1 MASTAS
7 RRPCCRF
14 SFCSCAH
21 AARKAGT
28 FGGGLLFFPA
38 AFASD
43 CCIDLVIAY
52 ASPGLAARLDQRR
65 CALAL
70 SATFAWMTYLI
81 LRFNRPLI
89 AGVCVCVCRHEV
101 WDSIGATIET
111 RTLSEVSLG
120 ELSSII
126 ATCFLL
132 TVSCIAES
140 GARIFRTACE
150 YPITASCVVAVRF
163 WFR

>member
-1 MASTAS
+1 MASTTS

-14 SFCSCAH
+14 SICGCAH
-21 AARKAGT
+21 AIRRAGT
-28 FGGGLLFFPA
+28 FGGGVLFFPA

-52 ASPGLAARLDQRR
+52 ASPGRAARLDQCR

-70 SATFAWMTYLI
+70 SATLAWITYLI

-89 AGVCVCVCRHEV
+89 AGVCVCRHEV

-111 RTLSEVSLG
+111 RTLSEVSVGDLG
-120 ELSSII
+120 SIS
-126 ATCFLL
+126 ATCLL
-132 TVSCIAES
+132 LIVSCLAECVV
-140 GARIFRTACE
+140 RIFKLACDC
-150 YPITASCVVAVRF
+150 PIAASCVFAALRF

>member
-1 MASTAS
+1 MAPTTS
-7 RRPCCRF
+7 RRPCCRS
-14 SFCSCAH
+14 SFCSYAL

-52 ASPGLAARLDQRR
+52 ASPGLAARLDQCR

-89 AGVCVCVCRHEV
+89 AGVCVCRHEV

-120 ELSSII
+120 ELGSIS
-126 ATCFLL
+126 ASCSLL
-132 TVSCIAES
+132 IVSCIAEC
-140 GARIFRTACE
+140 GARFFRIARE
-150 YPITASCVVAVRF
+150 YPIAASCVVAARF

>member
-1 MASTAS
+1 MAPTTS

-14 SFCSCAH
+14 SFCSCAR

-52 ASPGLAARLDQRR
+52 ASPGRAAWLDQRR

-89 AGVCVCVCRHEV
+89 TGVCVCRHEM

-111 RTLSEVSLG
+111 RTLSEFSVGDLG
-120 ELSSII
+120 SII

-132 TVSCIAES
+132 IVSWCSILS
-140 GARIFRTACE
+140 NG
-150 YPITASCVVAVRF
+150 V
-163 WFR
+163 

>member
-1 MASTAS
+1 MASTTP

-14 SFCSCAH
+14 SICGCAL
-21 AARKAGT
+21 AIRKAAT
-28 FGGGLLFFPA
+28 FGGGVLFFPA

-52 ASPGLAARLDQRR
+52 ASPGRAARLDQCR

-70 SATFAWMTYLI
+70 SATLAWITYLI
-81 LRFNRPLI
+81 VRFNRPLI
-89 AGVCVCVCRHEV
+89 AGVCVCRHEV

-111 RTLSEVSLG
+111 RTLSDVSVGDLG
-120 ELSSII
+120 SII
-126 ATCFLL
+126 ATCLL
-132 TVSCIAES
+132 LIVSCMAQF
-140 GARIFRTACE
+140 GVRLFRLACD
-150 YPITASCVVAVRF
+150 YPIVASCVGAAVRF